1 MAVILRM
8 GERAVGNLRV
18 RVSPLAEL
26 CAGLHAL
33 CESEHHPASAE
44 WIAAVRTHTPDDLLA
59 EVDSW
64 APLVGV
70 RRARFFFPMT
80 DEPAHTLDEELATIA
95 GLELDR
101 FVTQAAEA
109 VVRGKWRAG
118 HRHLL
123 ADRAAARQFVE
134 AARRLSSY
142 RFALAEGLVKR
153 PGEIREAL
161 LGFLRRF
168 AAEVFADEWG
178 RVLPAVRAEA
188 QLRQREL
195 RVHGAGV
202 LPRTVPTAREL
213 TDPHRVVFDKL
224 YHADVAVED
233 RPCVLVPSIHG
244 SPHVVVKH
252 WDGLPI
258 VVQYAVSDTLG
269 APTSETVTRRLDVL
283 TDPTRG
289 EICRALV
296 RERRTTS
303 DLAQTMHLPVPQISR
318 HLRALRE
325 AGLVDTHRE
334 GRFVYYTLDVEAVR
348 RIGID
353 MLGVLHR

>member
-1 MAVILRM
+1 MILRM
-8 GERAVGNLRV
+8 GERGAGDLRV

-44 WIAAVRTHTPDDLLA
+44 WIAAVRGGSSDQLLA
-59 EVDSW
+59 EVDAW

-70 RRARFFFPMT
+70 RRARFFFPLT
-80 DEPAHTLDEELATIA
+80 SEPPRTLEDGLAAIA

-109 VVRGKWRAG
+109 VVRGKTRAG
-118 HRHLL
+118 HRRLL
-123 ADRAAARQFVE
+123 DQRSAARRFVQ

-142 RFALAEGLVKR
+142 RFALAERLVER
-153 PGEIREAL
+153 PEETREAL
-161 LGFLRRF
+161 LDFLRRF
-168 AAEVFADEWG
+168 AAEVFASEWR
-178 RVLPAVRAEA
+178 RVLPALRAEA
-188 QLRQREL
+188 QLREREAL
-195 RVHGAGV
+195 VHGAGMI
-202 LPRTVPTAREL
+202 PRTVPTAREL
-213 TDPHRVVFDKL
+213 HGPHRVIFDKL
-224 YHADVAVED
+224 YHADVALED
-233 RPCVLVPSIHG
+233 RSCVLVPSVHG

-258 VVQYAVSDTLG
+258 VVQYAVSDTVG
-269 APTSETVTRRLDVL
+269 APTSETVIRRLDVL

-303 DLAQTMHLPVPQISR
+303 DLAQSMHAPVPQISR

-325 AGLVDTHRE
+325 AGLVTTHRE

-353 MLGVLHR
+353 VLGVLHR